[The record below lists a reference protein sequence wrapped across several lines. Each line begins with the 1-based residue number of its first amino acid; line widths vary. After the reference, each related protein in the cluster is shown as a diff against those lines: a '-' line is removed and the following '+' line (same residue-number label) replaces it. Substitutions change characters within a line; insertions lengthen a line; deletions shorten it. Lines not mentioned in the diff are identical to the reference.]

1 MRIHAFL
8 EHWGLINFNIDP
20 NSKPTNPLLPKV
32 FNYKSPVFVDASS
45 FLSKDGIPNF
55 GNKIGDNNI
64 ILTDKQGE
72 ELRSLYPINSTP
84 EMLFRNIFNKNSL
97 SVLNQMSFLAKN
109 YRPKCDICSSLC
121 GIDWYI
127 QVSKDLVSNVPS
139 EESVMTKLKE
149 SVLVCESCYEKSE
162 LPKGLTKE
170 DFEIANFFNI
180 VNPSESKYFKFL
192 NKNFYKYIFCIFL
205 NKFCIFIFTNNFYR
219 IPWKFKRKARNRK
232 VDNRRNYAVS

>member
-1 MRIHAFL
+1 
-8 EHWGLINFNIDP
+8 
-20 NSKPTNPLLPKV
+20 
-32 FNYKSPVFVDASS
+32 
-45 FLSKDGIPNF
+45 
-55 GNKIGDNNI
+55 
-64 ILTDKQGE
+64 
-72 ELRSLYPINSTP
+72 
-84 EMLFRNIFNKNSL
+84 
-97 SVLNQMSFLAKN
+97 MSFLAKN

-139 EESVMTKLKE
+139 EESLMTRLKE
-149 SVLVCESCYEKSE
+149 SMLVCESCYEKSE

-192 NKNFYKYIFCIFL
+192 NKFYMYIFCIFL
-205 NKFCIFIFTNNFYR
+205 NKFCIYIYTNNFYR